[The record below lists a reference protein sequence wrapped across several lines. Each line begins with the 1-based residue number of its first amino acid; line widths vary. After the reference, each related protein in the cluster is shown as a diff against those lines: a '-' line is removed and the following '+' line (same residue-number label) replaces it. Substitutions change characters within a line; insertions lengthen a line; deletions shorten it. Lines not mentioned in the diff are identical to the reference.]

1 MVDTVA
7 IIGGTGPEGRGL
19 AARWAR
25 AGVNVIIGSRDENRA
40 RIAAQELTDY
50 LGGNVR
56 ISGADN
62 AAAAAQCDTVVLAV
76 PFDGQIA
83 TMKVLKPAFRPNAVL
98 ITTTVP
104 LASAVGDRG
113 SRVLGVW
120 QGSAAEQAA
129 EFVPEGVQVAA
140 AFQNVSAA
148 LLMREGPID
157 CDVIVCSDHAHA
169 REVASDLARRID
181 GVRALDGGKLENS
194 RIVEQITALL
204 IAVNI
209 RHKVH
214 SAGIRVTGI
223 DV

>member
-1 MVDTVA
+1 MIDTLA

-25 AGVNVIIGSRDENRA
+25 AGLKVIIGSRDENRA
-40 RIAAQELTDY
+40 RIAAQELTDQ

-56 ISGADN
+56 ISGAEN
-62 AAAAAQCDTVVLAV
+62 AAATSQCDTIVLAV

-83 TMKVLKPAFRPNAVL
+83 TMKHLKPAFRPNSVL

-129 EFVPEGVQVAA
+129 EFVPDGVQVAA

-169 REVASDLARRID
+169 
-181 GVRALDGGKLENS
+181 
-194 RIVEQITALL
+194 
-204 IAVNI
+204 
-209 RHKVH
+209 
-214 SAGIRVTGI
+214 
-223 DV
+223 